1 MPAERWCRVT
11 VHAHCGVVVRDVV
24 LAGAGAPDLGTVD
37 RVARLS
43 LLGTRIR
50 GRTVLRDVAPAM
62 RELLALAGLSGL
74 AGGADRVEVDGEAEG
89 REQALGIEEVEEEAH
104 PCDLAR

>member
-24 LAGAGAPDLGTVD
+24 LAGNGAPDVGAVD

-50 GRTVLRDVAPAM
+50 GRTVLRDVAPALL
-62 RELLALAGLSGL
+62 ELLALAGLSGL
-74 AGGADRVEVDGEAEG
+74 AGGAGGVEVEREAEG
-89 REQALGIEEVEEEAH
+89 GEQPLGVEEVEEEAH
-104 PCDLAR
+104 RADLAP

>member
-24 LAGAGAPDLGTVD
+24 LGGTGAPDIGTVD

-43 LLGTRIR
+43 LLGARIR
-50 GRTVLRDVAPAM
+50 GRTVLRDVAPAL
-62 RELLALAGLSGL
+62 RELLALTGLSELARG
-74 AGGADRVEVDGEAEG
+74 AGGVEVEGEAEG
-89 REQALGIEEVEEEAH
+89 REQALRVEEVEEEAH
-104 PCDLAR
+104 PGDLAR